1 MMKKLFSLV
10 LVAALMLTLFAGCSK
25 VPAKPSFEEGA
36 TMEAEQTTKRI
47 ESDGTV
53 RIAGLVGPTGIGM
66 SYLFKSIDEGKS
78 LNKYA
83 YTIESDPSLVGQK
96 LLSGELDIA
105 ALPTNVAATLYNKS
119 EGKIKIISLAT
130 LNVLYL
136 VEMGEGSESL
146 ADLKGSKI
154 YISGQGSAP
163 EYVMQ
168 FLLEK
173 NGLKV
178 GTDVNFS
185 FEFGT
190 HADLA
195 ALVASNRVMHCVLP
209 EPNATISTSKA
220 SKEKITLDL
229 GKEWEKA
236 VEGTEAEGSEICMG
250 CIAVNSAF
258 LDARPKAVS
267 AFLREYKAS
276 VSNVRS
282 QTTAPEV
289 VAGYKIVESAD
300 VAKEIIP
307 RCNIVCITG
316 DEMQEKTTGFL
327 KVLFDSNKAS
337 VGGKLPDDN
346 FYYKD
351 K

>member
-1 MMKKLFSLV
+1 MMKKLFSLL
-10 LVAALMLTLFAGCSK
+10 LVAALMLTLFVGCSK
-25 VPAKPSFEEGA
+25 VPEKPSFEEAA
-36 TMEAEQTTKRI
+36 TMKFEQTTKRV

-78 LNKYA
+78 LNKYE

-136 VEMGEGSESL
+136 VEMGEGSETL
-146 ADLKGSKI
+146 ADLKGGKV
-154 YISGQGSAP
+154 YITGQGSAP

-173 NGLKV
+173 NGLTV
-178 GTDVNFS
+178 GTDVKLNFDFPS
-185 FEFGT
+185 
-190 HADLA
+190 HAELA
-195 ALVASNRVMHCVLP
+195 ALVAKNRVSHCVLP
-209 EPNATISTSKA
+209 EPNATISTTKGD
-220 SKEKITLDL
+220 KENITIDL
-229 GKEWEKA
+229 GKEWAKA
-236 VEGTEAEGSEICMG
+236 VEGTDAEGSEICMG
-250 CIAVNSAF
+250 CIAVNSEF
-258 LDARPKAVS
+258 LKDRPKAVS

-276 VSNVRS
+276 VSNVKS

-316 DEMQEKTTGFL
+316 DEMQEKTSGFL
-327 KVLFDSNKAS
+327 KVLFDSNNAS